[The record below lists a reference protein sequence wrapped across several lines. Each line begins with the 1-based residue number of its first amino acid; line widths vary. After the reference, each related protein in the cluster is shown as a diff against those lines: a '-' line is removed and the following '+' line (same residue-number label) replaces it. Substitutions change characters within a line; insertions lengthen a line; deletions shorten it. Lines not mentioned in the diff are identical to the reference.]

1 MAEGETLE
9 EERDATSASV
19 FAMFD
24 TDGDGQITASE
35 LRAVLAE
42 LGEQIDEEEAAARI
56 RGGDSDG
63 DGRISLEEFQAMM
76 A

>member
-1 MAEGETLE
+1 MAGNE
-9 EERDATSASV
+9 EAATSESV

-42 LGEQIDEEEAAARI
+42 LGEEVGDDEAAARI
-56 RGGDSDG
+56 REGDSDG

-76 A
+76 AG

>member
-1 MAEGETLE
+1 MAGNGGNE
-9 EERDATSASV
+9 ATSESV

-42 LGEQIDEEEAAARI
+42 LGEEIGDDEAAERI

-63 DGRISLEEFQAMM
+63 DGRINLEEFQAMM
-76 A
+76 AG